1 MPLLPLLEKSR
12 IEFATGCNSTLHSP
26 IHTSDSEE
34 THQRKVKRSRS
45 ETAQAGDSPRSESDD
60 PDTWDYT
67 SMDNN
72 YNQYG
77 AYLEAR
83 ARDRELHEEFL
94 RSRNRPQAAPPT
106 QHIDFEMETVG
117 MPAPPAN
124 GRLYQEGESVTCL
137 EMHVPLDQI
146 PDHLTW
152 APIPPQGDYIC
163 VQKDE
168 DEPRFEA
175 GDSPTK
181 KQKKATAPEEEAKPE
196 EPGVNL
202 KKRKKSHHG
211 QGRLCTSVQLVNG
224 MRMSME

>member
-1 MPLLPLLEKSR
+1 
-12 IEFATGCNSTLHSP
+12 
-26 IHTSDSEE
+26 
-34 THQRKVKRSRS
+34 
-45 ETAQAGDSPRSESDD
+45 
-60 PDTWDYT
+60 
-67 SMDNN
+67 MDND

-168 DEPRFEA
+168 DEPVDQQDHEVSDVVPR
-175 GDSPTK
+175 D
-181 KQKKATAPEEEAKPE
+181 
-196 EPGVNL
+196 GVP
-202 KKRKKSHHG
+202 
-211 QGRLCTSVQLVNG
+211 RLILVHEKVEIHMQWKEHQDQNCH
-224 MRMSME
+224 RWFL